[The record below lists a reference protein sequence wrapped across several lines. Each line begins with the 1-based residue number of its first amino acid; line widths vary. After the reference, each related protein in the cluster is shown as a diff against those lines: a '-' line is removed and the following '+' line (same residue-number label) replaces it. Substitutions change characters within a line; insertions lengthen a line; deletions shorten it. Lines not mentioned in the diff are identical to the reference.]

1 MRCVAFFL
9 MIALIGGCAA
19 SRPHGMDVYFIDMNG
34 GAATLIVTPAKE
46 TVLIDSGMAMERDA
60 GRIEHVLKNVVGRPV
75 IDHMITTHWHL
86 DHYGAIG
93 LLEGRIEFGR
103 FYDKGIPD
111 SLKEDPKNFPKLIAA
126 YKRVSDGKRCEVKAG
141 DEIPLKQAGGKKVS
155 LRCVMVNAIP
165 AEVDAAAPNPLCDQ
179 HKTKGLKIEDNA
191 RSVAT
196 LLSYGDFQFC
206 VPGDLTWEVE
216 RDLVCPMNRVGQVEL
231 MQVSH
236 HGLPTS
242 SNPVMVHAVQPKVA
256 VMCNGPTK
264 GGAPSVL
271 KTYRESPG
279 IVDIWQLHRNWKL
292 DEKENLPADRTAN
305 WEDRKGGEF
314 IKVHVASDG
323 QAFSVQMGEK
333 GEPVRYKCWD

>member
-1 MRCVAFFL
+1 MRYVTWL
-9 MIALIGGCAA
+9 MVVGLMGGCSAA
-19 SRPHGMDVYFIDMNG
+19 HPRGMDIYFIDMNG
-34 GAATLIVTPAKE
+34 GAATLMFTPSNE
-46 TVLIDSGMAMERDA
+46 TVLIDSGMALERDA
-60 GRIEHVLKNVVGRPV
+60 GRIEHVLKDVVGRPT

-93 LLEGRIEFGR
+93 LLENRIEFGR

-126 YKRVSDGKRCEVKAG
+126 YKRVSKGKRQQVKAG
-141 DEIPLKQAGGKKVS
+141 DEIPLKQAGGGDVN
-155 LRCVMVNAIP
+155 LCFLMVNTIP
-165 AEVDAAAPNPLCDQ
+165 IKRNATIPNPLCDQ
-179 HKTKGLKIEDNA
+179 HKTKGLGIEDNA
-191 RSVAT
+191 RSIVT
-196 LLSYGDFQFC
+196 LLSYGDFQCC

-231 MQVSH
+231 MQVAH
-236 HGLPTS
+236 HGFAIS

-279 IVDIWQLHRNWKL
+279 IADVWQLHRNWKL
-292 DEKENLPADRTAN
+292 SEKNNLPANRTAN
-305 WEDRKGGEF
+305 WNNRKGGEF
-314 IKVHVASDG
+314 IKVHVDPG
-323 QAFSVQMGEK
+323 GKLFSVQIGEQ